1 MTDRRPTLKKVRT
14 KTANQTRSG
23 LLPSWHPYWQYLST
37 QETLIQF
44 LLTAFLTLTAV
55 FLASPAPVD
64 YQVGNVADYTIRAE
78 RSLTFP
84 DQTGT
89 NLKRQAAA
97 AAVAPVFILDDLM
110 PHFLEEE
117 AKRLFQ
123 QGRELITRLPG
134 HASLQTQ
141 NSYSPKLAKLQ
152 KKFQTFFRLPKEA
165 LLWPQIVKSR
175 FDELLEKQ
183 AIGLAMEIMSHGF
196 LEGRKPF
203 GPSYNHHRPAA
214 IIILSSH
221 TEYNV
226 PMATL
231 FDQEQKNQ
239 LLNTRSQR
247 LTANFDPEQIQ
258 IILALAQGLAQPNLK
273 VDKLET
279 EKRLAEATNSIEELY
294 LNIRSGDI
302 IIREGEVIDSEALAK
317 IKATCTDQNCLLNWP
332 GHFCGLFL
340 ILFLFYNSTLI
351 LARFSSRNNFKPII
365 ISEQI
370 FLTILL
376 FITTLLAHFSI
387 VFSVSLSWNFQFI
400 NSRTLFYALP
410 LPAATMLTAIFFNL
424 RKAAIMALFIS
435 VTAAVAVPG
444 DSNRFTILLYCYN
457 GAIATIWHLWNMNER
472 SHLIPAS
479 LWVIIMNCLTVLS
492 LNIFSDVG
500 WNRQAL
506 YNFAAAVFSGAFSGI
521 LASGL
526 IPLIELT
533 FGFDTNLKL
542 MELSNLDRPILRE
555 LMLSAPGTYHHSVI
569 VGAMVEA
576 TAEAIRANPY
586 LAKVGAYYHD
596 IGKIKK
602 PLYFVENQ
610 TGENRHET
618 LAPSMSAL
626 ILVGHIREG
635 KELARCH
642 RLPKNVINIIEQH
655 HGTSLMGFFYNK
667 AKEQCHEGQPEVN
680 ESDYRYPGPKPHS
693 KEAGLV
699 MLGDI
704 CEAATRSLSESNPAK
719 IRNLVQF
726 LVSQV
731 FNDGQLDNCN
741 LKTSEIP
748 ILINTFTNI
757 LVGIYHH
764 RVPYPSN
771 KKTYPSL
778 QQRLTLARL

>member
-1 MTDRRPTLKKVRT
+1 MTGRRLTLERVRNIAAT
-14 KTANQTRSG
+14 KTRPG
-23 LLPSWHPYWQYLST
+23 LLPSWLPYWQYLST
-37 QETLIQF
+37 REALIQF
-44 LLTAFLTLTAV
+44 LLTTFLTLIVV
-55 FLASPAPVD
+55 FIAFPAPVD
-64 YQVGNVADYTIRAE
+64 YQEGNVADYTIRAE
-78 RSLTFP
+78 RNFSFP
-84 DQTGT
+84 DQIGT
-89 NLKRQAAA
+89 NLNRQTAATA
-97 AAVAPVFILDDLM
+97 AAPVFILDDLI
-110 PHFLEEE
+110 PRFLEEE
-117 AKRLFQ
+117 AKKLFH
-123 QGRELITRLPG
+123 QGRELIANLPS
-134 HASLQTQ
+134 HASLQAQ
-141 NSYSPKLAKLQ
+141 NSYLSELAKLQ
-152 KKFQTFFRLPKEA
+152 KKFQTFFRLPEET
-165 LLWPQIVKSR
+165 LLWPKLVKSR
-175 FDELLEKQ
+175 FDKLLEKQ
-183 AIGLAMEIMSHGF
+183 AVNLAMEIMSHGF

-203 GPSYNHHRPAA
+203 GPSYNNHQPAT

-221 TEYNV
+221 AEYKV

-239 LLNTRSQR
+239 LINTRSRR
-247 LTANFDPEQIQ
+247 LTANFNPDQIQ

-273 VDKLET
+273 VDWPET

-294 LNIRSGDI
+294 LNIHSGDI

-317 IKATCTDQNCLLNWP
+317 IKATCTDQNYLSNRP

-340 ILFLFYNSTLI
+340 VLFLFYNSTLI
-351 LARFSSRNNFKPII
+351 LAHFSPRNNFKPII

-370 FLTILL
+370 FLAIFL
-376 FITTLLAHFSI
+376 IIATLLAHFSI

-400 NSRTLFYALP
+400 NNRTLFYALP

-457 GAIATIWHLWNMNER
+457 GAIATTWHLWNMNER

-506 YNFAAAVFSGAFSGI
+506 YNFAAAIFSGAFSGI

-533 FGFDTNLKL
+533 FGFNTNLKL

-569 VGAMVEA
+569 VGTMVEA

-610 TGENRHET
+610 TGENRHDT

-635 KELARCH
+635 KELARCN
-642 RLPKNVINIIEQH
+642 RLPKNVVAIVEQH
-655 HGTSLMGFFYNK
+655 HGTSLMGFFYHK
-667 AKEQCHEGQPEVN
+667 AKEQCQEGQPEVN
-680 ESDYRYPGPKPHS
+680 ESDYRYPGPKPLS

-704 CEAATRSLSESNPAK
+704 CEAATRSLSEPTPAK
-719 IRNLVQF
+719 IRNLVQY

-764 RVPYPSN
+764 RVSYPGS
-771 KKTYPSL
+771 KKTCPSL
-778 QQRLTLARL
+778 KAGS